1 MKINA
6 RAIDSVSFVFA
17 KWLIFSVD
25 LLSKDAAPKG
35 RRIFSGPYLHWHAGG
50 RCAVG
55 GRPQLPADHLRANV
69 NMAPKKS
76 AAPSWS

>member
-50 RCAVG
+50 RRAVG
-55 GRPQLPADHLRANV
+55 GGPQLHEIFPTVFSLAVRDFSHSL
-69 NMAPKKS
+69 
-76 AAPSWS
+76 